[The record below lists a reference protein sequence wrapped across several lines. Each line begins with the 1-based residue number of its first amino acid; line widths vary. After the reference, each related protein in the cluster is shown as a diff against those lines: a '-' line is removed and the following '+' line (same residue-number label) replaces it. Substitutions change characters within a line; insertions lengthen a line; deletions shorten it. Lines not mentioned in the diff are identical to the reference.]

1 MYIYVYICIYI
12 YIYLKD
18 VHIMRAIMGA
28 YQYIHICVYIYV
40 YVCIYM
46 YIYIH
51 ILKRRT
57 HYARNHGQGYENKIK
72 RVLTK

>member
-1 MYIYVYICIYI
+1 
-12 YIYLKD
+12 
-18 VHIMRAIMGA
+18 MRAIMGA